1 MLKSYIRPKRIIK
14 QSTSTTLNQITLQA
28 MYSYHGSVVV
38 FFCYNE
44 SSASLTPWSK
54 VLYHGLHEACNIETH
69 SQDIGHKEQ
78 EANTTPKLWTQGSA
92 DHVLHRV
99 KDNYWLI

>member
-1 MLKSYIRPKRIIK
+1 MLKSHIRPKHIIK
-14 QSTSTTLNQITLQA
+14 KSTSTTLNQITLQA
-28 MYSYHGSVVV
+28 IATMVA
-38 FFCYNE
+38 FFRYNE
-44 SSASLTPWSK
+44 SRASLTSWSK

-78 EANTTPKLWTQGSA
+78 EANTTPKLWTQGST

>member
-28 MYSYHGSVVV
+28 MYSYHGSVV
-38 FFCYNE
+38 FCYNE

>member
-1 MLKSYIRPKRIIK
+1 MYHQKKYKYYFKSNHF
-14 QSTSTTLNQITLQA
+14 TSN
-28 MYSYHGSVVV
+28 SYQRGSI
-38 FFCYNE
+38 FFRYNE

-54 VLYHGLHEACNIETH
+54 VLYHGLHEARNIETH